1 MIFSRDRILT
11 THVGSLPRNE
21 TLSDLLVAQEEGK
34 ASIRRLLADEMDK
47 AVRHVVQKQMEAGI
61 DVGNDG
67 EQRRIG
73 FQTYVPQRMS
83 GFAGVSKRRRGIEFE
98 EFPEL
103 LSYLMRRFPNP
114 PKSQQGAPEA
124 QAEIKYH
131 DLKPITDETTG
142 FNKIAD
148 ELHAFSERFMTAA
161 SPGIISTTML
171 NAHYDSHDDYL
182 DAIAR
187 EMSNEYQAMHKAG
200 LVLQIDAPDLAMDR
214 TMMYRDLS
222 DADFVKRC
230 ERHVAAINKG
240 IEGIPRDRVRLHIC
254 YGNWEGPHIHDIA
267 LEKILPALYQA
278 KVGAL
283 SIEFSNPRHA
293 HEYSALKRVPF
304 PKDMILIPGVV
315 ETTIEFRRASR
326 SGGAAH
332 RGGGR
337 DRRRPRARHRLD
349 RLRLRH
355 LHPARMGD
363 RAGGVAQAQ
372 GDPRRRRH
380 CVGAA
385 VGQEDGQRERASSS
399 TTSAI
404 RSAARRCGSRC
415 GPRAW
420 NGKRCGSICSRPSNT
435 IRNISSSI
443 QKAWCRRW
451 CMTASR

>member
-1 MIFSRDRILT
+1 MPGHSRSKNGVASLAYVPGVHALRHRSKDVDGRVEPGHNGQERMMIFSRDRILT

-21 TLSDLLVAQEEGK
+21 TLSDLLVTQEEGK
-34 ASIRRLLADEMDK
+34 QYDAKLLADEMDK
-47 AVRHVVQKQMEAGI
+47 AVRHVVEKQMEAGI
-61 DVGNDG
+61 DIGNDG

-83 GFAGVSKRRRGIEFE
+83 GFAGVSKRRRGREFE

-103 LSYLMRRFPNP
+103 LTYLMRRFPNP

-124 QAEIKYH
+124 QADIKYR

-142 FNKIAD
+142 FNRIAD

-171 NAHYDSHDDYL
+171 NAHYESHDAYL

-187 EMSNEYQAMHKAG
+187 EMRNEYLAINKAG

-240 IEGIPRDRVRLHIC
+240 IEGIPRDRVRLHVC
-254 YGNWEGPHIHDIA
+254 YGNWEGPHIHDVA

-293 HEYSALKRVPF
+293 HEYAALKRVPL

-315 ETTIEFRRASR
+315 ETTSNFVEHPEVVARRIEEAV
-326 SGGAAH
+326 AAI
-332 RGGGR
+332 
-337 DRRRPRARHRLD
+337 
-349 RLRLRH
+349 
-355 LHPARMGD
+355 GD
-363 RAGGVAQAQ
+363 RERVIASTDCGFGTFT
-372 GDPRRRRH
+372 RREW
-380 CVGAA
+380 VIEP
-385 VGQEDGQRERASSS
+385 VVWLKLK
-399 TTSAI
+399 AI
-404 RSAARRCGSRC
+404 RQGADIASARLWGKKSAA
-415 GPRAW
+415 
-420 NGKRCGSICSRPSNT
+420 
-435 IRNISSSI
+435 
-443 QKAWCRRW
+443 
-451 CMTASR
+451 